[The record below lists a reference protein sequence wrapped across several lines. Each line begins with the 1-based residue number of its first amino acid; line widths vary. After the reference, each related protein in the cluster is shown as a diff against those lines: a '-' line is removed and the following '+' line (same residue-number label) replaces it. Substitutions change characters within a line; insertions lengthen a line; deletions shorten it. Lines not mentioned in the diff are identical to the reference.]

1 MKDFINT
8 SLIKFGLAAFL
19 ISFSSFSF
27 SAPSI
32 KGVDQDMSG
41 GTVTAEMALADDNGW
56 MVVHRTDESMKPG
69 PVIGYAP
76 LKMGKNENVNAI
88 LMEPVESGDMLMLM
102 VHGEKGGMKTGVFEY
117 TLGAKED
124 GPVKVD
130 GKLVMDIVRA
140 K

>member
-41 GTVTAEMALADDNGW
+41 GTVTAEMAHADDNGW
-56 MVVHRTDESMKPG
+56 MVVHQTDESMKPG

>member
-41 GTVTAEMALADDNGW
+41 GTVTAEMAHTDDNGW

>member
-1 MKDFINT
+1 MNNSINN
-8 SLIKFGLAAFL
+8 SLLKLGLAAILF
-19 ISFSSFSF
+19 SFSSFSF

-32 KGVDQDMSG
+32 KGVDQDMTG
-41 GTVTAEMALADDNGW
+41 GTVTAKMVHADDNGW

-76 LKMGKNENVNAI
+76 LKMGQNENVNAI

-130 GKLVMDIVRA
+130 GKLVMDVVRA

>member
-19 ISFSSFSF
+19 IIFSSFSF
-27 SAPSI
+27 SASSI

-41 GTVTAEMALADDNGW
+41 GTVTAEMAHADDNGW

-88 LMEPVESGDMLMLM
+88 LMEPVESGGMLMLM

>member
-1 MKDFINT
+1 MNHSINN
-8 SLIKFGLAAFL
+8 SLLKLGLAAILF
-19 ISFSSFSF
+19 SFSSFSF

-41 GTVTAEMALADDNGW
+41 GTVTAKMAHADDNGW

-76 LKMGKNENVNAI
+76 LKMGQNENVNAI
-88 LMEPVESGDMLMLM
+88 LMEPIDSGDMLMLM

-130 GKLVMDIVRA
+130 GKLVMDVVRA

>member
-41 GTVTAEMALADDNGW
+41 GTVTAEMAHADDNGW

-69 PVIGYAP
+69 PVIGYAS

>member
-41 GTVTAEMALADDNGW
+41 GTVTAEMAHADVNGPRRERW
-56 MVVHRTDESMKPG
+56 H
-69 PVIGYAP
+69 
-76 LKMGKNENVNAI
+76 
-88 LMEPVESGDMLMLM
+88 
-102 VHGEKGGMKTGVFEY
+102 
-117 TLGAKED
+117 ED
-124 GPVKVD
+124 WCV
-130 GKLVMDIVRA
+130 
-140 K
+140 

>member
-41 GTVTAEMALADDNGW
+41 GTVTAEMAHADDNGW

-76 LKMGKNENVNAI
+76 LKTGKNENVNAI

>member
-19 ISFSSFSF
+19 IGFSPFSF

-41 GTVTAEMALADDNGW
+41 GTVTAEMAHADDNGW
-56 MVVHRTDESMKPG
+56 MDVHRTDESMKPG

>member
-41 GTVTAEMALADDNGW
+41 GTVTAEMAHADDNGW

-69 PVIGYAP
+69 PFIGYAP

>member
-41 GTVTAEMALADDNGW
+41 GTVTAEIAHADDNGW

>member
-1 MKDFINT
+1 MNNSINN
-8 SLIKFGLAAFL
+8 SLLKLGLAAFL
-19 ISFSSFSF
+19 FSFSSFSF

-32 KGVDQDMSG
+32 KGVDQDMTG
-41 GTVTAEMALADDNGW
+41 GTVTAKMVHADDNGW
-56 MVVHRTDESMKPG
+56 MVVHRTDESIKPG

-76 LKMGKNENVNAI
+76 LKMGQNENVNAI

-130 GKLVMDIVRA
+130 GKLVMDVVRA

>member
-41 GTVTAEMALADDNGW
+41 GTVTAEMAHADDNGW

-76 LKMGKNENVNAI
+76 LKMGQNENVNAI

-130 GKLVMDIVRA
+130 GKLVMDVVRA

>member
-41 GTVTAEMALADDNGW
+41 GTVTAEMAHADDNGW
-56 MVVHRTDESMKPG
+56 MVVHRTDESKKPG

>member
-41 GTVTAEMALADDNGW
+41 GTVTAEMAHADDNGW
-56 MVVHRTDESMKPG
+56 MVVNRTDESMKPG

-76 LKMGKNENVNAI
+76 LKIGKNENVNAI

>member
-41 GTVTAEMALADDNGW
+41 GTVTAEMAHADDSGW